1 MTAGINDT
9 MVMDQWNDVLASLRD
24 EIGEAA
30 FQSWLKPMT
39 VREIADGQVRISVP
53 TRFMKDWVV
62 AHYVDRLSELW
73 SGRTPPSAGWR
84 FCAGRLRSAGWKICG
99 QGIRKIRQKHG

>member
-1 MTAGINDT
+1 MSAGMNDT
-9 MVMDQWNDVLASLRD
+9 MVVDQWNDVLASLRD

-73 SGRTPPSAGWR
+73 SSLNAAVRGVEIFVQADYGQQDGKSAV
-84 FCAGRLRSAGWKICG
+84 
-99 QGIRKIRQKHG
+99 